1 MDFIFAVI
9 LFAVIGVGIAFFAAR
24 NQSRCPKCGKHALQ
38 RTGSRLV
45 SRVNGV
51 KTEDVTYTCKNCGNT
66 IIRRQQSYDSDYHNR
81 GVAEAVRSSADLEA
95 AADSEAVAEALA
107 AAASAE
113 EWEAAVEPVHDSDP
127 YR

>member
-1 MDFIFAVI
+1 MSPI
-9 LFAVIGVGIAFFAAR
+9 LAR
-24 NQSRCPKCGKHALQ
+24 TA
-38 RTGSRLV
+38 
-45 SRVNGV
+45 
-51 KTEDVTYTCKNCGNT
+51 E
-66 IIRRQQSYDSDYHNR
+66 IQSYVVSKATIATITTE
-81 GVAEAVRSSADLEA
+81 GVAEAVRSSADLET